1 MKCAYDGL
9 AFKASHSEMLYKCIC
24 EDVDLYRL
32 LTLFVECD
40 IIDFKQLEIF
50 VRI

>member
-9 AFKASHSEMLYKCIC
+9 VFEASHFDMLYKCVC
-24 EDVDLYRL
+24 EDVDLCRL
-32 LTLFVECD
+32 LTLFVEYD

-50 VRI
+50 VHI